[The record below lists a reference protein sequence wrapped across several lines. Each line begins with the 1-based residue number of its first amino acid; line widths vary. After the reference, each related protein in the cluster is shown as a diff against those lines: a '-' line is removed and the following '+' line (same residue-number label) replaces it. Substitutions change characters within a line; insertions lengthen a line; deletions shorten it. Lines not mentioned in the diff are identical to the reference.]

1 MKQRFELN
9 CSRWLDD
16 GFTDPSNLTE
26 ISEID
31 GELHAAASTLY
42 YKFILRKNGIS
53 VPVAE
58 GG

>member
-26 ISEID
+26 ISEFD
-31 GELHAAASTLY
+31 GELQAAASSLY